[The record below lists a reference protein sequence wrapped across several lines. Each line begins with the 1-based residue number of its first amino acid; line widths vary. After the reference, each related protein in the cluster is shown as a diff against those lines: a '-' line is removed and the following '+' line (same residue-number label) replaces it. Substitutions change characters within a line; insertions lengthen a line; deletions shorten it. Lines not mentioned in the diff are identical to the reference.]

1 MNARVLKLL
10 LAGEYICSVRFRD
23 EFSIL
28 EEDDEQDAVNTW
40 LESLNMRLARLGDD
54 GAFFMAPAYIGP
66 KEITQVKNELLKFRD
81 EYGPAVLLLDFIRQT
96 DAGRVF
102 LSPGEYIA
110 LYQLEAA
117 VSQSTMLETQL
128 KSLLSVISN
137 AAQRNTNH
145 ENLRRLLDQ
154 LVKDGYAILANK
166 DSGTYQVTGK
176 IEQLYAVLQFLDENK
191 VIPDAEVDDRE
202 ADDAAGDLVDAAQA
216 GDEAA
221 T

>member
-23 EFSIL
+23 ELSIL
-28 EEDDEQDAVNTW
+28 EEDDEQEAVNSW

-154 LVKDGYAILANK
+154 LVKDGYAIVANK